1 MRYSKQ
7 LDDMFRKNYEEQLK
21 LARKYDELQEQ
32 KKERKAKEKFVSE
45 AELAE
50 INSRITNKTNSLNSY
65 IEDIKNNIDV
75 LDTRVSVLEAAEP
88 IKKTKRGYKKLKI
101 TVSA

>member
-7 LDDMFRKNYEEQLK
+7 LDDMLRKNYEEQLEMAK
-21 LARKYDELQEQ
+21 KYDELMKQ
-32 KKERKAKEKFVSE
+32 KKERKAKENFVSE

-65 IEDIKNNIDV
+65 IEDIKNNINV
-75 LDTRVSVLEAAEP
+75 LDTRVSILEAAEP
-88 IKKTKRGYKKLKI
+88 IEKTKRNLRKLRI